1 MCCFTGKVEA
11 VKNTRIFAR
20 VGPNGNQ
27 VVIYSMAV
35 KSSRD
40 VAMVLPVPVKPGS
53 GENAMNFIDLSGYLS
68 FFDDIEKHF
77 LDTSSDP
84 FAAATPPQ
92 RSVYK
97 PVLKVVSVGAFDA
110 SYVPT
115 IQDFSRLDA
124 RFRLPDDA
132 WSQLPAYEKFGFAVF
147 KLKAGSA
154 LIHPMAFSF
163 PTATPKEVFYPT
175 MHIHDGKIHKR
186 AAFDHTLYGQGI
198 SSEEGGWEE
207 SRSLAGQFVKTR
219 LTKLTVRS
227 DLHIYRKSMVGT
239 FTNGDVVVKVA

>member
-27 VVIYSMAV
+27 VIIYSMAL

-53 GENAMNFIDLSGYLS
+53 GENAMQFIDLSGYPSL
-68 FFDDIEKHF
+68 FDDLFEGYAGMN
-77 LDTSSDP
+77 P
-84 FAAATPPQ
+84 FGESNSGARA
-92 RSVYK
+92 VYK
-97 PVLKVVSVGAFDA
+97 EPLKVISVGAFDA

-115 IQDFSRLDA
+115 IQDFSRLDVQ
-124 RFRLPDDA
+124 FRLPDGA

-198 SSEEGGWEE
+198 SSGEGGWAE
-207 SRSLAGQFVKTR
+207 SSSLAGQFVKTR